1 MKTGRF
7 AVPALLIMRAFL
19 LSTFALQCQDFPIQQ
34 VASSVISFALE
45 HVSVQAAGYLP
56 SAEDINYQ
64 MIRSVAS
71 TLTHITVDSSKRGR
85 ITVFTVSRV
94 ILPVTELSKLAFAKA
109 LRKVHRVI
117 VDKRTF
123 ERLRELVSGS
133 RRVQRASGS
142 TTTTSDL
149 QGRWPKWSS
158 RGGERSRKLS

>member
-1 MKTGRF
+1 MMKTGRF

-109 LRKVHRVI
+109 LRKVHKAI

-123 ERLRELVSGS
+123 ERLREL
-133 RRVQRASGS
+133 ASPPPNQIARSS
-142 TTTTSDL
+142 TLLESLSTARLRPELSTDL
-149 QGRWPKWSS
+149 LQSYPM
-158 RGGERSRKLS
+158 